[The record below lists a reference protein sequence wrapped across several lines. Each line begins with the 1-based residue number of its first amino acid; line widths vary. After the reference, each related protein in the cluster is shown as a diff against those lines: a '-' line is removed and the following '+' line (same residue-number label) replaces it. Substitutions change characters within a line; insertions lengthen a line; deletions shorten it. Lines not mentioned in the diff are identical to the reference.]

1 MNVDRIVCTTNN
13 IEVKNNVD
21 INQSKLVDRPKILQI
36 NSIPK
41 IMDRIT
47 PKIDHAKEYVYTSN
61 TSVNVIVNVSN
72 TSSLSSNNINSSI
85 MVLFSQFKKLNKWFK
100 LLIILLLS
108 PVLIF
113 ILVYIVIPIKAEIFK
128 YINYI
133 IFIVG
138 GLIISYFIMVLYLI
152 DKFQKYNEKLKL
164 YKYIP
169 AFIKKDILN
178 LYEISKLDLESRSF
192 VVDHTVFTL
201 LCVIIL
207 FLIYIIILLL

>member
-1 MNVDRIVCTTNN
+1 MN
-13 IEVKNNVD
+13 
-21 INQSKLVDRPKILQI
+21 
-36 NSIPK
+36 
-41 IMDRIT
+41 
-47 PKIDHAKEYVYTSN
+47 
-61 TSVNVIVNVSN
+61 
-72 TSSLSSNNINSSI
+72 
-85 MVLFSQFKKLNKWFK
+85 
-100 LLIILLLS
+100 
-108 PVLIF
+108 
-113 ILVYIVIPIKAEIFK
+113 YIV
-128 YINYI
+128 
-133 IFIVG
+133 FIVG

-152 DKFQKYNEKLKL
+152 DKFQKYNEKPKL

>member
-1 MNVDRIVCTTNN
+1 MLIV
-13 IEVKNNVD
+13 
-21 INQSKLVDRPKILQI
+21 L
-36 NSIPK
+36 
-41 IMDRIT
+41 
-47 PKIDHAKEYVYTSN
+47 
-61 TSVNVIVNVSN
+61 
-72 TSSLSSNNINSSI
+72 LSSYF
-85 MVLFSQFKKLNKWFK
+85 LKKLNKWFK

-152 DKFQKYNEKLKL
+152 DKFQKYNEKPKL

-207 FLIYIIILLL
+207 FLIYIIIILL